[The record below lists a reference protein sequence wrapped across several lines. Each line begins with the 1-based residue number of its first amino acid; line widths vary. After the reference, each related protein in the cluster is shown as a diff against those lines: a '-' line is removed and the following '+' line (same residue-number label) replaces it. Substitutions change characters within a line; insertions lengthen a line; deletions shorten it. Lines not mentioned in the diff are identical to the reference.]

1 MDIKFWWNK
10 SPNFLMLIN
19 YLFDFL
25 VSIKNLF
32 VKKYHSKLKVICV
45 GNFILGGSGK
55 TPMVRYLREN
65 LSSKGYKC
73 AVLLRGYKG
82 SLKGPVIVNSN
93 THLSSQVGDEAL
105 LHAKDGLTI
114 VSKNRVKG
122 CKYIENLDV
131 DLIILDDGF
140 QNPSLN
146 KDYNLM
152 VVSSN
157 KGIGNKLVFPLG
169 PLRESFRKG
178 IGKVNMIIKSINSE
192 IDHHSLSFIKR
203 SFNKIIDAEYI
214 TKIDEDLSENVIVFT
229 GIADPAK
236 LISSIKNKN
245 KRIVRSFI
253 LSDHQEINEKLAKK
267 ILEQSKKN
275 NADILTTEKDSV
287 RLSGYKEGSFKN
299 KLLLKSNIVNLNVK
313 ADVEIIINDIE
324 DSLNLSKI

>member
-1 MDIKFWWNK
+1 MDIKFWWK
-10 SPNFLMLIN
+10 KAPDFMLFINFF
-19 YLFDFL
+19 FDFL
-25 VSIKNLF
+25 ILIKNLF
-32 VKKYHSKLKVICV
+32 IKKYQSRLKVICV
-45 GNFILGGSGK
+45 GNFTLGGSGK
-55 TPMVRYLREN
+55 TPMVRYLREA
-65 LSSKGYKC
+65 LTKKGYDC

-82 SLKGPVIVNSN
+82 KFKGPLIVDIN
-93 THLSSQVGDEAL
+93 THLSSEVGDEAL

-114 VSKNRVKG
+114 VSKSRVKG
-122 CKYIENLDV
+122 CKYIEKLDV

-203 SFNKIIDAEYI
+203 SFNKIIDAEYL

-267 ILEQSKKN
+267 ILEQSEKN

-287 RLSGYKEGSFKN
+287 RLLGYNEVSFKN

-313 ADVEIIINDIE
+313 SDVEIIINDIE

>member
-25 VSIKNLF
+25 VSIKNLL

-45 GNFILGGSGK
+45 GNFTLGGSGK

-82 SLKGPVIVNSN
+82 NLKGPVIVNSN

-192 IDHHSLSFIKR
+192 IDHHSLLFIKR

-267 ILEQSKKN
+267 ILEQSEKN

-287 RLSGYKEGSFKN
+287 RLLGYKEDSFKN

-313 ADVEIIINDIE
+313 ADAEIIINDIE

>member
-45 GNFILGGSGK
+45 GNFTLGGSGK

-82 SLKGPVIVNSN
+82 NLKGPVIVNSN

-169 PLRESFRKG
+169 PLR
-178 IGKVNMIIKSINSE
+178 
-192 IDHHSLSFIKR
+192 
-203 SFNKIIDAEYI
+203 A
-214 TKIDEDLSENVIVFT
+214 
-229 GIADPAK
+229 AK

-267 ILEQSKKN
+267 ILEQSEKN

-287 RLSGYKEGSFKN
+287 RLLGYNEVSFKT

>member
-1 MDIKFWWNK
+1 
-10 SPNFLMLIN
+10 
-19 YLFDFL
+19 
-25 VSIKNLF
+25 
-32 VKKYHSKLKVICV
+32 
-45 GNFILGGSGK
+45 
-55 TPMVRYLREN
+55 MVRYLREN

-82 SLKGPVIVNSN
+82 NLKGPVIVNSN

-267 ILEQSKKN
+267 ILEQSEKN

-287 RLSGYKEGSFKN
+287 RLLGYNEVSFKN

>member
-10 SPNFLMLIN
+10 SPNFLKLIN
-19 YLFDFL
+19 YFFDFL
-25 VSIKNLF
+25 ISIKNLF
-32 VKKYHSKLKVICV
+32 VKKYDSKLRVICV
-45 GNFILGGSGK
+45 GNFTLGGSGK
-55 TPMVRYLREN
+55 TPMVRFLRET
-65 LSSKGYKC
+65 LRSKGYKC

-82 SLKGPVIVNSN
+82 NLKGPIIVDSN
-93 THLSSQVGDEAL
+93 IHLSSEVGDEAL

-131 DLIILDDGF
+131 DLILLDDGF
-140 QNPSLN
+140 QNPSLK
-146 KDYNLM
+146 KDYNLI
-152 VVSSN
+152 VVSSR

-178 IGKVNMIIKSINSE
+178 IGKVNMIIKAINSE
-192 IDHHSLSFIKR
+192 IDHHSLLFIKR
-203 SFNKIIDAEYI
+203 NFDKIIDAEYLTI
-214 TKIDEDLSENVIVFT
+214 IDEGLSENVIVFT

-245 KRIVRSFI
+245 KRIVKSFL

-267 ILEQSKKN
+267 ILEQSEKN

-287 RLSGYKEGSFKN
+287 RLLGYKEDSFKN
-299 KLLLKSNIVNLNVK
+299 ELLLKSNIVNLEVK

-324 DSLNLSKI
+324 TSLNLSKI

>member
-1 MDIKFWWNK
+1 
-10 SPNFLMLIN
+10 
-19 YLFDFL
+19 
-25 VSIKNLF
+25 
-32 VKKYHSKLKVICV
+32 
-45 GNFILGGSGK
+45 
-55 TPMVRYLREN
+55 MVRYLREN

-82 SLKGPVIVNSN
+82 NLKGPVIVNSN

-192 IDHHSLSFIKR
+192 IDHHSLLFIKR

-267 ILEQSKKN
+267 ILEQSEKN

-287 RLSGYKEGSFKN
+287 RLFGFKEVSFKN

>member
-25 VSIKNLF
+25 VSIKNLL

-45 GNFILGGSGK
+45 GNFTLGGSGK

-82 SLKGPVIVNSN
+82 NLKGPVIVNSN

-203 SFNKIIDAEYI
+203 SFNKIIDAEYL

-229 GIADPAK
+229 GIGDPAK

-267 ILEQSKKN
+267 ILEQSEKN

-287 RLSGYKEGSFKN
+287 RLLGYKEDSFKN

-313 ADVEIIINDIE
+313 TDVEIIINDIE

>member
-1 MDIKFWWNK
+1 
-10 SPNFLMLIN
+10 
-19 YLFDFL
+19 
-25 VSIKNLF
+25 
-32 VKKYHSKLKVICV
+32 
-45 GNFILGGSGK
+45 
-55 TPMVRYLREN
+55 MVRYLREN

-82 SLKGPVIVNSN
+82 NLKGPVIVNSN

-203 SFNKIIDAEYI
+203 SFNKIIDAEYL

-267 ILEQSKKN
+267 ILEQSEKN

-287 RLSGYKEGSFKN
+287 RLLGYNEVSFKN

>member
-1 MDIKFWWNK
+1 MDIKFWWK
-10 SPNFLMLIN
+10 KTPDFMLFINFF
-19 YLFDFL
+19 FDFL
-25 VSIKNLF
+25 ILIKNLF
-32 VKKYHSKLKVICV
+32 LKKYQSRLKVICV
-45 GNFILGGSGK
+45 GNFTLGGSGK
-55 TPMVRYLREN
+55 TPMVRYLREV
-65 LSSKGYKC
+65 LTKKGYDC

-82 SLKGPVIVNSN
+82 KFKGPLIVDIN
-93 THLSSQVGDEAL
+93 THLSSEVGDEAL

-114 VSKNRVKG
+114 VSKSRVKG
-122 CKYIENLDV
+122 CKYIEKLDV

-203 SFNKIIDAEYI
+203 IFNKIIDAEYL

-229 GIADPAK
+229 GIGDPAK

-267 ILEQSKKN
+267 ILEQSEKN

-287 RLSGYKEGSFKN
+287 RLLGYKEDSFKN

>member
-1 MDIKFWWNK
+1 MYK
-10 SPNFLMLIN
+10 
-19 YLFDFL
+19 
-25 VSIKNLF
+25 
-32 VKKYHSKLKVICV
+32 
-45 GNFILGGSGK
+45 
-55 TPMVRYLREN
+55 RQEN

-122 CKYIENLDV
+122 SKYIENLDV

-203 SFNKIIDAEYI
+203 SFNKIIDAEYL

-229 GIADPAK
+229 GIGDPAK

-267 ILEQSKKN
+267 ILEQSEKN

-287 RLSGYKEGSFKN
+287 RLLGYKEDSFKN

>member
-10 SPNFLMLIN
+10 SPNFLKLIN
-19 YLFDFL
+19 YFFDFL
-25 VSIKNLF
+25 ISIKNLF
-32 VKKYHSKLKVICV
+32 VKKYDSKLRVICV
-45 GNFILGGSGK
+45 GNFTLGGSGK

-82 SLKGPVIVNSN
+82 NLKGPVIVNSN

-192 IDHHSLSFIKR
+192 IDHHSLLFIKR
-203 SFNKIIDAEYI
+203 NFDKIIDAEYLTI
-214 TKIDEDLSENVIVFT
+214 IDEGLSENVIVFT

-267 ILEQSKKN
+267 ILEQSEKN

-287 RLSGYKEGSFKN
+287 RLLGYNEVSFKT

>member
-1 MDIKFWWNK
+1 M
-10 SPNFLMLIN
+10 
-19 YLFDFL
+19 

-45 GNFILGGSGK
+45 GNFTLGGSGK

-192 IDHHSLSFIKR
+192 IDHHSPVS
-203 SFNKIIDAEYI
+203 Y
-214 TKIDEDLSENVIVFT
+214 T
-229 GIADPAK
+229 
-236 LISSIKNKN
+236 
-245 KRIVRSFI
+245 
-253 LSDHQEINEKLAKK
+253 H
-267 ILEQSKKN
+267 
-275 NADILTTEKDSV
+275 LTLPTNREV
-287 RLSGYKEGSFKN
+287 
-299 KLLLKSNIVNLNVK
+299 
-313 ADVEIIINDIE
+313 
-324 DSLNLSKI
+324 

>member
-45 GNFILGGSGK
+45 GNFTLGGSGK

-82 SLKGPVIVNSN
+82 NLKGPVIVNSN

-203 SFNKIIDAEYI
+203 SFNKIIDAEYL

-229 GIADPAK
+229 GIGDPAK

-267 ILEQSKKN
+267 ILEQSEKN

-287 RLSGYKEGSFKN
+287 RLLGYNEVSFKT

>member
-1 MDIKFWWNK
+1 MDIKFWWK
-10 SPNFLMLIN
+10 KTPDFMLFINFF
-19 YLFDFL
+19 FDFL
-25 VSIKNLF
+25 ILIKNLF
-32 VKKYHSKLKVICV
+32 IKKYQSRLKVICV
-45 GNFILGGSGK
+45 GNFTLGGSGK
-55 TPMVRYLREN
+55 TPMVRYLREV
-65 LSSKGYKC
+65 LTKKGYDC

-82 SLKGPVIVNSN
+82 KFKGPLIVDIN
-93 THLSSQVGDEAL
+93 THLSSEVGDEAL

-114 VSKNRVKG
+114 VSKSRVKG
-122 CKYIENLDV
+122 CKYIEKLDV

-192 IDHHSLSFIKR
+192 IDHHSLLFIKR

-267 ILEQSKKN
+267 ILEQSEKN

-287 RLSGYKEGSFKN
+287 RLLGYNEVSFKN
-299 KLLLKSNIVNLNVK
+299 KLLLKSNIVNLNVQ

>member
-10 SPNFLMLIN
+10 SPNFLMVIN
-19 YLFDFL
+19 YLFDFF
-25 VSIKNLF
+25 VSIKNMF

-45 GNFILGGSGK
+45 GNFTLGGSGK

-82 SLKGPVIVNSN
+82 NLKGPVIVNSN

-122 CKYIENLDV
+122 SKYIENLDV

-192 IDHHSLSFIKR
+192 IDHHSLPFIKR
-203 SFNKIIDAEYI
+203 SFNKIVDAEYL

-229 GIADPAK
+229 GIGDPAK

-267 ILEQSKKN
+267 ILEQSEKN

-287 RLSGYKEGSFKN
+287 RLLGYKEDSFKN

>member
-25 VSIKNLF
+25 VSIKNLL

-45 GNFILGGSGK
+45 GNFTLGGSGK

-82 SLKGPVIVNSN
+82 NLKGPVIVNSN

-203 SFNKIIDAEYI
+203 SFNKIIDAEYL

-267 ILEQSKKN
+267 ILEQSEKN

-287 RLSGYKEGSFKN
+287 RLLGYNEVSFKN

>member
-82 SLKGPVIVNSN
+82 NLKGPVIVDSN
-93 THLSSQVGDEAL
+93 AHLSSQVGDEAL

-192 IDHHSLSFIKR
+192 IDHHSLLFIKR

-229 GIADPAK
+229 GIADPTK

-267 ILEQSKKN
+267 ILEQSEKN

-287 RLSGYKEGSFKN
+287 RLLGYKEDSFKN

>member
-25 VSIKNLF
+25 VSIKNLL

-45 GNFILGGSGK
+45 GNFTLGGSGK

-73 AVLLRGYKG
+73 AVLLRGYRG
-82 SLKGPVIVNSN
+82 NLKGPVIVNSN

-192 IDHHSLSFIKR
+192 IDHHSLLFIKR
-203 SFNKIIDAEYI
+203 SFNKIIDAEYL

-229 GIADPAK
+229 GIGDPAK

-267 ILEQSKKN
+267 ILEQSEKN

-287 RLSGYKEGSFKN
+287 RLLGYNEVSFKN

>member
-25 VSIKNLF
+25 VSIKNLL

-45 GNFILGGSGK
+45 GNFTLGGSGK

-82 SLKGPVIVNSN
+82 NLKGPVIVNSN

-122 CKYIENLDV
+122 SKYIENLDV

-140 QNPSLN
+140 QNPSLY

-192 IDHHSLSFIKR
+192 IDHHSLLFIKR

-267 ILEQSKKN
+267 ILEQSEKN

-287 RLSGYKEGSFKN
+287 RLLGYNEVSFKT

>member
-10 SPNFLMLIN
+10 SPNFLKLIN
-19 YLFDFL
+19 YFFDFL
-25 VSIKNLF
+25 ISIKNLF
-32 VKKYHSKLKVICV
+32 VKKYDSKLRVICV
-45 GNFILGGSGK
+45 GNFTLGGSGK
-55 TPMVRYLREN
+55 TPMVRFLREA
-65 LSSKGYKC
+65 LRSKGYKC

-82 SLKGPVIVNSN
+82 NLKGPIIVDSN
-93 THLSSQVGDEAL
+93 IHLSSEVGDEAL

-131 DLIILDDGF
+131 DLILLDDGF
-140 QNPSLN
+140 QNPSLK
-146 KDYNLM
+146 KDYNLI
-152 VVSSN
+152 VVSSR

-178 IGKVNMIIKSINSE
+178 IGKVNMIIKAINSE
-192 IDHHSLSFIKR
+192 IDHHSLLFIKR
-203 SFNKIIDAEYI
+203 NFDKIIDAEYLTI
-214 TKIDEDLSENVIVFT
+214 IDEGLSENVIVFT

-245 KRIVRSFI
+245 KRIVKSFL

-267 ILEQSKKN
+267 ILEQSEKN

-287 RLSGYKEGSFKN
+287 RLLGCKEDSFKN
-299 KLLLKSNIVNLNVK
+299 ELLLKSNIVNLEVK

-324 DSLNLSKI
+324 TSLNLSKI

>member
-1 MDIKFWWNK
+1 
-10 SPNFLMLIN
+10 
-19 YLFDFL
+19 
-25 VSIKNLF
+25 
-32 VKKYHSKLKVICV
+32 
-45 GNFILGGSGK
+45 
-55 TPMVRYLREN
+55 
-65 LSSKGYKC
+65 
-73 AVLLRGYKG
+73 
-82 SLKGPVIVNSN
+82 VNSN

-122 CKYIENLDV
+122 SKYIENLDV

-192 IDHHSLSFIKR
+192 IDHHSLPFIKR
-203 SFNKIIDAEYI
+203 SFNKIVDAEYL

-229 GIADPAK
+229 GIGDPAK

-267 ILEQSKKN
+267 ILEQSEKN

-287 RLSGYKEGSFKN
+287 RLLGYKEDSFKN